1 MHFQLLVYGN
11 IKEYDD
17 KSLQECH
24 KKNTVKTVKYKSR
37 TSHSFNVASTFQN
50 TRHYCKTFK
59 RLYMRYSTLGC
70 IINITCLNNFPR
82 ALE

>member
-37 TSHSFNVASTFQN
+37 TSHSFNVASTFQAVMN
-50 TRHYCKTFK
+50 GTTFGQFKKVCQVEELFCK
-59 RLYMRYSTLGC
+59 S
-70 IINITCLNNFPR
+70 
-82 ALE
+82 